1 MADATF
7 PYSTLQEF
15 KEHWPKMPDDLT
27 EEATQKLLEASIEV
41 RAEYPDIEERLS
53 ADTLRREVVT
63 LVVNRMA
70 KRALSNPVEDYAGV
84 QSATAQAG
92 PLAQTFTFA
101 NPDGSVY
108 MTKKDH
114 RLLRGSRATGEA
126 FTIMPGGFNGP
137 A

>member
-1 MADATF
+1 MAETS
-7 PYSTLQEF
+7 PYSTIQEF
-15 KEHWPKMPDDLT
+15 KAHWPSMPETLAT
-27 EEATQKLLEASIEV
+27 EATQKLLEASIEV
-41 RAEYPDIEERLS
+41 RAEYPDIEARLS
-53 ADTLRREVVT
+53 AGTLDREVVR

-70 KRALSNPVEDYAGV
+70 KRALSTPAEDYAGV

-114 RLLRGSRATGEA
+114 RLLRGARQSGEA